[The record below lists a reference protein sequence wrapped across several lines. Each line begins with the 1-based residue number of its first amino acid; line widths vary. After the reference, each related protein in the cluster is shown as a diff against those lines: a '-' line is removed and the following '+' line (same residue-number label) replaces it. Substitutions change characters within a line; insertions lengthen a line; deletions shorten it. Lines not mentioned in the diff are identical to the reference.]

1 VAISSDGKFVAYST
15 RGPTRVWDYRQQ
27 AERFSLEGKF
37 LYLTVAFSP
46 TEDILAVSSMELGL
60 NFVDTKTGQVV
71 RRFAQFPVGAYPV
84 AFSPDGK
91 RFAAAA
97 GGEIKIIELDTEAEV
112 VIKIPPLDD
121 KEDR

>member
-1 VAISSDGKFVAYST
+1 
-15 RGPTRVWDYRQQ
+15 
-27 AERFSLEGKF
+27 LH
-37 LYLTVAFSP
+37 
-46 TEDILAVSSMELGL
+46 
-60 NFVDTKTGQVV
+60 FVDTKTGQVV

-91 RFAAAA
+91 RIAAAS

-121 KEDR
+121 KKDR